1 MKKLTAFILTVAV
14 MLTCFAGCTKKMT
27 VQSLYIGGEYVPVE
41 TLMTIDGAELTLFEY
56 RYYFAKAKASMDGG
70 DDSYWVTNE
79 DARQE
84 LLETTLELVRYEFA
98 KEKLYGDLGF
108 KITRDMWKSIDAY
121 IKAYRS
127 SMTDDQWAEI
137 LEKSYLDEALFRR
150 MNAKNAYDPELSDY
164 YFGVGGQIKLKL
176 ADILEYMQEEYYHYK
191 YVCIR
196 KDYDGTTV
204 NLDLI
209 NDIQERAA
217 KGEDFD
223 ALMKA
228 YSRDYATNATK
239 NGNYSPVDGEN
250 SVIIAVLAALEE
262 GEVSDVVEFEGSYY
276 VYKKLPIVEK
286 DAQTDYDVFKAQYI
300 SDYIDGV
307 INEIIEQQDID
318 IVSEYYEDISV
329 ETLLWK

>member
-1 MKKLTAFILTVAV
+1 
-14 MLTCFAGCTKKMT
+14 
-27 VQSLYIGGEYVPVE
+27 
-41 TLMTIDGAELTLFEY
+41 
-56 RYYFAKAKASMDGG
+56 
-70 DDSYWVTNE
+70 
-79 DARQE
+79 
-84 LLETTLELVRYEFA
+84 
-98 KEKLYGDLGF
+98 
-108 KITRDMWKSIDAY
+108 MWKSIDAY

-137 LEKSYLDEALFRR
+137 LEMSYLDEALFRR

-262 GEVSDVVEFEGSYY
+262 GAVSDVVEFEGSYY